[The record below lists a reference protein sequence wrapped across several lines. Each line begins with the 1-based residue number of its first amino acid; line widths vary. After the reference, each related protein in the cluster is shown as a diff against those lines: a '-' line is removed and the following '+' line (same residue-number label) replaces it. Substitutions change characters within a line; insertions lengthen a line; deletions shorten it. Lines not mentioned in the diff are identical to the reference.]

1 MMGVA
6 ALARAALYWAPAIN
20 DPLHREGSAWLGRDA
35 ETGARLDQPAIPGAD
50 LHALTADPRL
60 YGLHATLKPPFRLA
74 GSYAAL
80 REEAARLAA
89 ATKPFDLPPL
99 ELASL
104 DGFLALRESTP
115 CPALQALADLCV
127 AALDGHRA
135 PPTEAE
141 IARRRPER
149 LDPAGL
155 YNLRRWGYPQVFGEW
170 RFHVT
175 LTHRL
180 TAEQEAVIRPAA
192 EAALAE
198 TAARPRRVAELCL
211 FTQPAPG
218 EPFLIAE
225 RLPLGG

>member
-6 ALARAALYWAPAIN
+6 ALARAALYWAPAID
-20 DPLHREGSAWLGRDA
+20 DPLHRLGSAWLGRDA
-35 ETGARLDQPAIPGAD
+35 EAGATLSQPAVQGVD
-50 LHALTADPRL
+50 LHALTADPRR
-60 YGLHATLKPPFRLA
+60 YGLHATLKPPFRLT

-80 REEAARLAA
+80 RADAARLAA
-89 ATKPFDLPPL
+89 AAAPFDLPPL
-99 ELASL
+99 GVASL
-104 DGFLALRESTP
+104 GGFLALREAAP
-115 CPALQALADLCV
+115 CPALQALADACV
-127 AALDGHRA
+127 AELDHHRA
-135 PPTEAE
+135 PPDEAE

-149 LDPAGL
+149 LSAAGRH
-155 YNLRRWGYPQVFGEW
+155 NLQRWGYPQVFGEW

-180 TAEQEAVIRPAA
+180 TPEQEAVIRPAA
-192 EAALAE
+192 EAHLAE
-198 TAARPRRVAELCL
+198 AAARPRRVTELCL